1 MASKR
6 CADVCSSS
14 HAPTAPP
21 ATLGIVNH
29 ASQRRAPV
37 NSPRYAHMLPT
48 APGHSAT
55 VLVAFATRAG
65 RPSQT
70 MAGNVTSV
78 PPPATELT
86 AAADRRGE
94 EDEDERRNGQAAVY
108 LLASLRCERCD

>member
-1 MASKR
+1 M
-6 CADVCSSS
+6 
-14 HAPTAPP
+14 
-21 ATLGIVNH
+21 NH

-55 VLVAFATRAG
+55 VLVAFATRAD

-86 AAADRRGE
+86 PLPIAAARKMRMNDGM
-94 EDEDERRNGQAAVY
+94 DKAAVS
-108 LLASLRCERCD
+108 LLASFRCATVRRWTHRGCCTRKPRRPDHTPNGVTL